1 MKLFYDKA
9 TQDKGSALITV
20 IILSAMMAL
29 LAGSIL
35 SYSVS
40 ERRGNERNRLILRV
54 KNMAENISLYSA
66 EQLIPKLNQMGSA
79 PVGRFPWTG
88 TSANRIYMPPNSI
101 LDSTYTANNIGMEMR
116 CGIQSASDY
125 VLVNDTTDPNNG
137 LQVSTAKVPI
147 IAKAT
152 ATHPAI
158 GTVSA
163 YVEQDMQLS
172 LTPLFQ
178 FGLFYNMDL
187 EFFPGQNMTI
197 MGPVHTNGRLTARGE
212 QGSAAV
218 VTFSERV
225 TAAQGLYAD
234 GQMKASYI
242 KRAGTTS
249 SGAGGTGA
257 VYYTSPA
264 NVPTNLYQGGIWR
277 DHKYGTASENTTTV
291 DLFRT
296 NADTYYNG
304 NVRTN
309 AHGVSKLEL
318 PGIGSYNETNLS
330 STSFDDRNSGR
341 QIIEPRNPYKWNGSS
356 WAIDTDDAATRELKL
371 SRKCGLYIIV
381 NPDDAIRIGKLPDG
395 SDQTILPHSYR
406 CWLNVVNSL
415 TSNTLNEVV
424 LPGQPTYG
432 YNDNGT
438 AGTTSDD
445 YMYPNLLPNRYT
457 TLTSVG
463 SNQVLRIP
471 RQLYTCGN
479 GYLLNG
485 AHPLN
490 ATDINVNTG
499 IGTIVAGET
508 ITIGV
513 NKYLVISPLSAGV
526 LKIATPGLRVAGAA
540 GTAVTVDAFGTV
552 GTGTGYLINRGAG
565 YLTGANSL
573 DVDGS
578 TGTILPGNSITIGAF
593 KYLVTGTPST
603 APAAMTTTT
612 TINIAPPGLRAPVAD
627 NAAVT
632 IDASSGTLGTGSG
645 YFVNNG
651 AGYAIG
657 ATNLALDTG
666 MGTILPGNT
675 IDFGGTQ
682 YLVAS
687 VGTALPVAAVNIVPA
702 LTVAVPDNTFATA
715 SPLVW
720 SGYAHLPTPSAFPAE
735 ASTTPYAA
743 DAYFFDLRRADG
755 NVGYSSNIAGGA
767 ARGSLNY
774 APRPIAKI
782 DFDMARFKMTVNRT
796 MSVLSTLTAAGVS
809 SSGYNVDLPTATNWT
824 NSIYNSAGTTTTLD
838 LGMDND
844 NTAPLAYTV
853 FPDATDASTM
863 NRQDPFKLYY
873 TPAKL
878 TPITPSLIP
887 ADPQTLVVPSTAMS
901 TAWYDG
907 IAIYLH
913 SVDAERRGQSVAG
926 INDRVDS
933 GVRLINGR
941 GPVVSLSTATKTGF
955 TFVTNDA
962 SYILGHFN
970 ADGSVNSTPS
980 SSTAIGGYSA
990 QYPDSINEKLTSLM
1004 ADSLTL
1010 LSQPVFSNAS
1020 TPYYQTNGWNDALS
1034 AFRVTNTNW
1043 STSWRSSQPSNSNNY
1058 EGLGSSATAIRPSAL
1073 PTSSIPGT
1081 GGGTWQTKL
1090 PTVDTE
1096 FSVAMLVGMVP
1107 SNHNATGL
1115 SDRPPIAAANAQY
1128 SGGAHNFPRLLEDF
1142 HNDLGST
1149 TSSGLYIRGS
1159 MVALFESRVAMEPWN
1174 IRCYQAPERYWGL
1187 HEGLRQAGH
1196 DLPLEPLVIGADR
1209 LGFRELT
1216 AGTYATRKGEIEA
1229 LPAIP

>member
-1 MKLFYDKA
+1 MNPTYFKA
-9 TQDKGSALITV
+9 TKGKGSALITV
-20 IILSAMMAL
+20 VFLSAVMAM

-35 SYSVS
+35 SYSLS

-54 KNMAENISLYSA
+54 KNTAENISLYSA

-88 TSANRIYMPPNSI
+88 TSANRIYMPPSSI
-101 LDSTYTANNIGMEMR
+101 LDSAYTQSSIGMEMR
-116 CGIQSASDY
+116 CGIQAASAY
-125 VLVNDTTDPNNG
+125 ALVNDATDPNNG
-137 LQVSTAKVPI
+137 LQVATAKVPI

-158 GTVSA
+158 GTVNA

-187 EFFPGQNMTI
+187 EFFPGQDMTI

-212 QGSAAV
+212 QGGTAV
-218 VTFSERV
+218 ITFSDRV

-234 GQMKASYI
+234 GQMKATYI
-242 KRAGTTS
+242 KRPGSTS

-257 VYYTSPA
+257 VYYTSSA
-264 NVPTNLYQGGIWR
+264 GTQNNLYQGGIWR
-277 DHKYGTASENTTTV
+277 DHKYGTASETTSTV
-291 DLFRT
+291 SLFKT
-296 NADTYYNG
+296 NADTFYTG

-318 PGIGSYNETNLS
+318 PGIGSYNETNL
-330 STSFDDRNSGR
+330 TTTAFDDRNSGR
-341 QIIEPRNPYKWNGSS
+341 QIIEPRNPYMWNGSS

-381 NPDDAIRIGKLPDG
+381 NPDDAIRTGKLPDG

-438 AGTTSDD
+438 TGTTSDD
-445 YMYPNLLPNRYT
+445 FMYPNLLPNRYT
-457 TLTSVG
+457 TLTAVG

-479 GYLLNG
+479 GYLISG
-485 AHPLN
+485 AHAIN
-490 ATDINVNTG
+490 AMDINVNTG
-499 IGTIVAGET
+499 TGTIVAGET
-508 ITIGV
+508 ITIGA
-513 NKYLVISPLSAGV
+513 NKYLVVSSLSGGV
-526 LKIATPGLRVAGAA
+526 LKIAFPGLRAAVAA
-540 GTAVTVDAFGTV
+540 GTAVTVDPFGTV
-552 GTGTGYLINRGAG
+552 GTGAG
-565 YLTGANSL
+565 YLLTAGFAIGANSIT
-573 DVDGS
+573 VDGS
-578 TGTILPGNSITIGAF
+578 TGTILPGNSITIGAY
-593 KYLVTGTPST
+593 KYLVTGTPSA
-603 APAAMTTTT
+603 APATTATVT
-612 TINIAPPGLRAPVAD
+612 TINIAPPGLRAAVLNNDP
-627 NAAVT
+627 VT
-632 IDASSGTLGTGSG
+632 IDAASGTLGTGSG

-651 AGYAIG
+651 AGYPIG
-657 ATNLALDTG
+657 QSNLALDTG
-666 MGTILPGNT
+666 IGTILPGNT
-675 IDFGGTQ
+675 IDFGGNQ

-687 VGTALPVAAVNIVPA
+687 VGTALPVTAVNVVPA
-702 LTVAVPDNTFATA
+702 LTAAVTDNTLVTVN
-715 SPLVW
+715 PLPW

-735 ASTTPYAA
+735 TSTTPYPA
-743 DAYFFDLRRADG
+743 DAYFFDLRRANG
-755 NVGYSSNIAGGA
+755 NVGYNSNISSGS
-767 ARGSLNY
+767 ARSTLNY
-774 APRPIAKI
+774 VPRPIAKI
-782 DFDMARFKMTVNRT
+782 DFDMARFKMAVNRT
-796 MSVLSTLTAAGVS
+796 MSTLSTLTAAGVS
-809 SSGYNVDLPTATNWT
+809 SSGYNVDFPTATNWA
-824 NSIYNSAGTTTTLD
+824 NSIYNSGGATTTLD

-844 NTAPLAYTV
+844 NAAPFAYTV
-853 FPDATDASTM
+853 FPDGTDASTM
-863 NRQDPFKLYY
+863 NRRDPFKIYY

-901 TAWYDG
+901 AAWYDG
-907 IAIYLH
+907 IAIYVH
-913 SVDAERRGQSVAG
+913 SVDAERRTQSVAG

-933 GVRLINGR
+933 GVRLVNGR
-941 GPVVSLSTATKTGF
+941 GPVVSLSTVTKTGF

-970 ADGSVNSTPS
+970 ADGSVNGTS
-980 SSTAIGGYSA
+980 SSTTAIGGYSA
-990 QYPDSINEKLTSLM
+990 RYPDSANEKLTSLM
-1004 ADSLTL
+1004 ADAVTL
-1010 LSQPVFSNAS
+1010 LAQPVFSNAA

-1034 AFRVTNTNW
+1034 AFRVTDASWT
-1043 STSWRSSQPSNSNNY
+1043 STWRSSQPSSSNNY
-1058 EGLGSSATAIRPSAL
+1058 EGLGTSATAIRPGAL

-1081 GGGTWQTKL
+1081 TGAAWQTKL
-1090 PTVDTE
+1090 PTVSTE
-1096 FSVAMLVGMVP
+1096 FSIAMLVGLIP

-1128 SGGAHNFPRLLEDF
+1128 SGGAHNFPRLLEDY
-1142 HNDLGST
+1142 HNDMGT
-1149 TSSGLYIRGS
+1149 GTSSGLYIRGS

-1174 IRCYQAPERYWGL
+1174 IRCYQAPDRYWGL

-1196 DLPLEPLVIGADR
+1196 DIPLEPLVIGADR
-1209 LGFRELT
+1209 QGFRELT
-1216 AGTYATRKGEIEA
+1216 ATTYATRKGEIEA